1 MTEQDIYI
9 SKVTLKDVETL
20 RNISIQTFTETFS
33 EQNSE
38 SDMQKYISDCLNIEK
53 LTKEFHSISSEFYFI
68 RFENKIIGYLKLNS
82 GESQTECPNNNALEI
97 ERIYVEKKFHG
108 KYAGK
113 LLLQKAKDI
122 AKEMRCEY
130 IWLGVW
136 ENNER
141 AITFYTKHG
150 FIKYDTHLFKLGDD
164 EQTDVMMKLMLN

>member
-1 MTEQDIYI
+1 MKIENYKI
-9 SKVTLKDVETL
+9 SNVELKDIESL
-20 RNISIQTFTETFS
+20 RNISIQTFTETFAA
-33 EQNSE
+33 QNAE
-38 SDMQKYISDCLNIEK
+38 SDMQKYISDCLSIEK
-53 LTKEFHSISSEFYFI
+53 LTKEFHTVNSEFYFI
-68 RFENKIIGYLKLNS
+68 RCENKIIGYLKLNS
-82 GESQTECPNNNALEI
+82 GESQTECPNDNALEI

-122 AKEMRCEY
+122 AKQMRCEY

-150 FIKYDTHLFKLGDD
+150 FVKYDTHLFKLGDD